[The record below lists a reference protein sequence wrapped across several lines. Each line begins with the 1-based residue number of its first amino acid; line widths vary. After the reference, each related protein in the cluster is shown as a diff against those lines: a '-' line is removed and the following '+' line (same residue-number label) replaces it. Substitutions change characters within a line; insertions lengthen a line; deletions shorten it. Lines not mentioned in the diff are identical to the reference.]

1 MSIEAQQ
8 LGAKISRETGL
19 HFKGSTSVDS
29 DGRKNYALRPFE
41 PPSDHTFTIR
51 AIVEWRRLRMD
62 FTPGT
67 FAKEL
72 VADMGRAD
80 ETGQVT
86 FGAILQDCS
95 NRGAQVDIEINGHPE
110 NIDESGI
117 WTTRWNRLGLT
128 ISKGQLDLG
137 ADDGEPDF
145 DIVCQWMGRF
155 AAAIVAILPL
165 NEGNQTSELDVAGYP
180 EGTLLRIATNR
191 YERDRRNR
199 AAAIAIH
206 GSLCSACG
214 VDFGKLYGPVAAGY
228 IEVHHVTPLS
238 ELGPGYV
245 VDPQHDLIPLCP
257 NCHRVA
263 HRRDPPFTI
272 DEILSFLEASRSSN

>member
-1 MSIEAQQ
+1 MQNEAQL
-8 LGAKISRETGL
+8 LGAIISRNTGL
-19 HFKGSTSVDS
+19 RLSASTGVIRSGQKRYV
-29 DGRKNYALRPFE
+29 LRP
-41 PPSDHTFTIR
+41 SDQAEEHTFSIQST
-51 AIVEWRRLRMD
+51 VNWRRLLTE
-62 FTPGT
+62 FIPGT
-67 FAKEL
+67 FARDL
-72 VADMGRAD
+72 ITQMGQADESGRA
-80 ETGQVT
+80 T
-86 FGAILQDCS
+86 FMTILTDCR
-95 NRGAQVDIEINGHPE
+95 NRGAQITFQING
-110 NIDESGI
+110 ISQDFAESRF
-117 WTTRWNRLGLT
+117 WTPKWERFSL
-128 ISKGQLDLG
+128 IMSKGQLDVG
-137 ADDGEPDF
+137 TEEGESDF
-145 DIVCQWMGRF
+145 EIVCQWMGRF

-165 NEGNQTSELDVAGYP
+165 DEGNQTSELDVAGYL
-180 EGTLLRIATNR
+180 EGTLSRIATNR

-228 IEVHHVTPLS
+228 IEVHHVIPLS

-272 DEILSFLEASRSSN
+272 DEIASFLEDFRSSN